1 MDKIITGIHLPSEL
15 CTLIETAEEKIYIV
29 CPFIELHHHFK
40 RALKKHLSNDKIKI
54 IVLFGKFTNNTHYKL
69 IEEDSEFLKSFPNI
83 QIKYH
88 SRLHA
93 KFYANE
99 KTALVTSLNMNH
111 SSHNNNLEYGISLDL
126 QSSPLAKEL
135 FSFIDEIIS
144 ESEIIF
150 EKTPSEKKPLS
161 NSPLLNIS
169 AFKESFPKAF
179 DRWTPSDDEKL
190 EKLFCEKKSIDEIA
204 RVFQRQTSAIRARI
218 NKLELYEKYAL

>member
-1 MDKIITGIHLPSEL
+1 M
-15 CTLIETAEEKIYIV
+15 
-29 CPFIELHHHFK
+29 HHHFK

-69 IEEDSEFLKSFPNI
+69 IDEDSEFLKSFPNI

-111 SSHNNNLEYGISLDL
+111 SSHNNNLEYGISIDIN
-126 QSSPLAKEL
+126 SSEL
-135 FSFIDEIIS
+135 SKNLFTFIEEIIS
-144 ESEIIF
+144 ESDLIF
-150 EKTPSEKKPLS
+150 EKLPAGIKAVG
-161 NSPLLNIS
+161 NAVGNIDK
-169 AFKESFPKAF
+169 FRESFPKAYE
-179 DRWTPSDDEKL
+179 RWTPADDEKL
-190 EKLFCEKKSIDEIA
+190 EKFFCDKKSIDEIA
-204 RVFQRQTSAIRARI
+204 RAFQRQTSAIRARI

>member
-135 FSFIDEIIS
+135 FSFIDDIIS
-144 ESEIIF
+144 ESEMIF
-150 EKTPSEKKPLS
+150 EKTPAEKKPLS
-161 NSPLLNIS
+161 NSPLSTIN

-179 DRWTPSDDEKL
+179 DRWTPADDEKL

>member
-15 CTLIETAEEKIYIV
+15 CSLIEKAEEKIYII

-40 RALKKHLSNDKIKI
+40 RALKKHVANDQIQI
-54 IVLFGKFTNNTHYKL
+54 VVLFGKFTNNTHYKL

-83 QIKYH
+83 RILYH

-111 SSHNNNLEYGISLDL
+111 SSHNNNLEYGISIDIE
-126 QSSPLAKEL
+126 SSPLARDL

-144 ESEIIF
+144 ESELVF
-150 EKTPSEKKPLS
+150 EKKPAEKILANS
-161 NSPLLNIS
+161 NVLPKIT
-169 AFKESFPKAF
+169 AFRESFPKAYE
-179 DRWTPSDDEKL
+179 RWTPADDEKL

>member
-15 CTLIETAEEKIYIV
+15 CSLIEKAEEKIYVI

-40 RALKKHLSNDKIKI
+40 RALIKHVANDQIQI
-54 IVLFGKFTNNTHYKL
+54 VVLFGKFTNNTHYKL

-83 QIKYH
+83 LILYH

-111 SSHNNNLEYGISLDL
+111 SSHNNNLEYGISIEIE
-126 QSSPLAKEL
+126 SSPLARDL

-144 ESEIIF
+144 ESELVF
-150 EKTPSEKKPLS
+150 EKKPAEKTLANS
-161 NSPLLNIS
+161 NVIPKIT
-169 AFKESFPKAF
+169 AFRESFPKAYE
-179 DRWTPSDDEKL
+179 RWTPADDEKL

>member
-15 CTLIETAEEKIYIV
+15 CSIIENAEEIIYII

-69 IEEDSEFLKSFPNI
+69 IDEDSEFLKSFPNI

-111 SSHNNNLEYGISLDL
+111 SSHNNNLEYGISIDIN
-126 QSSPLAKEL
+126 SSEL
-135 FSFIDEIIS
+135 SKNLFTFIEEIIS
-144 ESEIIF
+144 ESDLIF
-150 EKTPSEKKPLS
+150 EKLPAGIKAVG
-161 NSPLLNIS
+161 NAVGNIDK
-169 AFKESFPKAF
+169 FRESFPKAYE
-179 DRWTPSDDEKL
+179 RWTPADDEKL
-190 EKLFCEKKSIDEIA
+190 EKLFCDKKSIDEIA
-204 RVFQRQTSAIRARI
+204 RAFQRQTSAIRARI

>member
-15 CTLIETAEEKIYIV
+15 CSLIEKAEERIYII

-40 RALKKHLSNDKIKI
+40 RALKKHLANDKIKI
-54 IVLFGKFTNNTHYKL
+54 VVLFGKFTNNTHYKL

-83 QIKYH
+83 RILYH

-111 SSHNNNLEYGISLDL
+111 SSHNNNLEYGISIDIK
-126 QSSPLAKEL
+126 SSPLTKDL
-135 FSFIDEIIS
+135 FSFIDEITS
-144 ESEIIF
+144 ESEVIF
-150 EKTPSEKKPLS
+150 EKLPAEKKLLS
-161 NSPLLNIS
+161 NNILS
-169 AFKESFPKAF
+169 NINAFKESFPKAYE
-179 DRWTPSDDEKL
+179 RWTPADDEKL

-204 RVFQRQTSAIRARI
+204 RTFQRQTSAIRARI

>member
-15 CTLIETAEEKIYIV
+15 CSIIENAEEIIYII

-69 IEEDSEFLKSFPNI
+69 IDEDSEFLKSFPNI

-111 SSHNNNLEYGISLDL
+111 SSHNNNLEYGISIDIN
-126 QSSPLAKEL
+126 SSEL
-135 FSFIDEIIS
+135 SKNLFTFIEEIIS
-144 ESEIIF
+144 ESDLIF
-150 EKTPSEKKPLS
+150 EKLPASIKAIG
-161 NSPLLNIS
+161 NAVGNIDK
-169 AFKESFPKAF
+169 FRESFPKAYE
-179 DRWTPSDDEKL
+179 RWTPTDDEKL
-190 EKLFCEKKSIDEIA
+190 EKLFCDKKSIDEIA
-204 RVFQRQTSAIRARI
+204 RAFQRQTSAIRARI